1 VRHYASIENAFTD
14 LQKLQQSGQKAR
26 AVYVH
31 DLIQRI
37 KLLAPNTWF
46 ALDAKGQLSAFLQ
59 KDAATAYA
67 AANKG
72 RVLDFAGA
80 QAAVKASL

>member
-1 VRHYASIENAFTD
+1 VD
-14 LQKLQQSGQKAR
+14 G
-26 AVYVH
+26 
-31 DLIQRI
+31 
-37 KLLAPNTWF
+37 
-46 ALDAKGQLSAFLQ
+46 KGQLSAFLQ

-80 QAAVKASL
+80 VAVAKAP

>member
-1 VRHYASIENAFTD
+1 M
-14 LQKLQQSGQKAR
+14 
-26 AVYVH
+26 H
-31 DLIQRI
+31 DLIHRI
-37 KLLAPNTWF
+37 KLLAPNTWY

-67 AANKG
+67 SANKG

-80 QAAVKASL
+80 LATAKAL